1 MPEKHRIPLLSSKEW
16 AALPTPPK
24 DWIVNGLLR
33 VGRRRPSI
41 LAGNAGDGK
50 STLAKQLAI
59 AISQGKPFLG
69 RETKRSPS
77 IYWQTEDEVP
87 DVVEALMLMGY
98 VPGRDEEIYILDG
111 SAE

>member
-1 MPEKHRIPLLSSKEW
+1 MPEKQRIPLLSSKEW

-59 AISQGKPFLG
+59 DIAHEAAQLDHSMGGFLNRKRAAQG
-69 RETKRSPS
+69 
-77 IYWQTEDEVP
+77 
-87 DVVEALMLMGY
+87 AAA
-98 VPGRDEEIYILDG
+98 G
-111 SAE
+111 STF